1 MFSHVGVG
9 SNDLEKASAFY
20 DAALAP
26 LGFVRRAV
34 EPDGGAASVCWV
46 TPGHELPRFYVY
58 IPYDGRPATVG
69 NGVMVAFEAPT
80 PAAVDAAYDA
90 GIAAGGT
97 AEGPPGDRTHY
108 GEGYYGAYLRDVDG
122 NKVHFAC
129 RGDVGR

>member
-1 MFSHVGVG
+1 MDSQEDSPLRIKALDGDNWLEPDPVSTSFAQLGSDGVPRPID
-9 SNDLEKASAFY
+9 STEWNRLF
-20 DAALAP
+20 LAP
-26 LGFVRRAV
+26 RLSSRCP
-34 EPDGGAASVCWV
+34 E
-46 TPGHELPRFYVY
+46 
-58 IPYDGRPATVG
+58 
-69 NGVMVAFEAPT
+69 GVMVAFEAPT